1 MAEKEKKQF
10 IVCTLEDGRW
20 KEWGA
25 GETNIQNRSELVKD
39 IQKSTNKANGCV
51 RVRQRNS

>member
-1 MAEKEKKQF
+1 MAEKKKF
-10 IVCTLEDGRW
+10 IVWTLEDGRW

-39 IQKSTNKANGCV
+39 IQKSAKKANGCV
-51 RVRQRNS
+51 RVRRKS